1 MKQKIEIFFCERE
14 CFEKG
19 SNISGG
25 TETRVL
31 SETAEAHKSTLDQ
44 ESDRQRRQNNN
55 VTCRRNGFWTN
66 IIFKKKIET
75 AQAY

>member
-44 ESDRQRRQNNN
+44 ERQDDN
-55 VTCRRNGFWTN
+55 VTCHLTVQEMVLDQY
-66 IIFKKKIET
+66 KIKF
-75 AQAY
+75 